1 MPSASQV
8 SLPMKCFDY
17 ISRQITYCFTH
28 KKRQAKSVSGQT
40 WRGPENECFQKD
52 ISLEFSTFAG
62 VWCIAIA
69 AIGFLGNFLTL
80 IAIPYASK
88 KRR

>member
-1 MPSASQV
+1 MWGS
-8 SLPMKCFDY
+8 
-17 ISRQITYCFTH
+17 
-28 KKRQAKSVSGQT
+28 
-40 WRGPENECFQKD
+40 PENECFQKD

-69 AIGFLGNFLTL
+69 AIGFIGNFLTL

-88 KRR
+88 KRRQVIMRRVSNPNNPLSFS